1 MLIRGVNI
9 YVSESRGWLFIVR
22 IRLYYFWRII
32 VKKKKYYES
41 SSYPKLN
48 PNEEGKNL
56 AECVSRLIEL
66 TVQCTDVV
74 VPRLATRRIH
84 VRNFESPPI
93 TWKFHHDI
101 TVPRHSHDRRT
112 FFKKVK
118 DERTFDDVGSEEIRK
133 RGNVHADV
141 ERTTTAVPLAICRS
155 KEIRT
160 AGSQVPTTRHVSLYL
175 TVPFDSRYHRKRWI
189 FAYDRSSIDRMI
201 FQSNPPRFIYIYIY
215 IVDFY
220 FAPLL
225 IGEELDSWK
234 YYRIWIVIHCMY
246 DHIFQ
251 SWYNVNYRICIFLI
265 IISLLFY

>member
-22 IRLYYFWRII
+22 IRLYYFWIII

-201 FQSNPPRFIYIYIY
+201 FQSNHLRFIYIYLYPGFLFCSFANRQGITYAPIVESILSYLDRNPLYVRSY
-215 IVDFY
+215 ISVM
-220 FAPLL
+220 
-225 IGEELDSWK
+225 IQ
-234 YYRIWIVIHCMY
+234 R
-246 DHIFQ
+246 
-251 SWYNVNYRICIFLI
+251 
-265 IISLLFY
+265 

>member
-1 MLIRGVNI
+1 MTFHCTNTLI
-9 YVSESRGWLFIVR
+9 LFLNNHR
-22 IRLYYFWRII
+22 
-32 VKKKKYYES
+32 KKKKILRIFFLPETES
-41 SSYPKLN
+41 KR
-48 PNEEGKNL
+48 ERENL

-201 FQSNPPRFIYIYIY
+201 FQSNLPRFIYIYIY
-215 IVDFY
+215 SLDFY

-225 IGEELDSWK
+225 IDEELDTH
-234 YYRIWIVIHCMY
+234 R
-246 DHIFQ
+246 
-251 SWYNVNYRICIFLI
+251 
-265 IISLLFY
+265 